1 MKFTLEGT
9 PLSIAYHTDLRLEA
23 ECGIYDIHYRH
34 ADRLKQLFDQHPF
47 FEHMTVE
54 PIIYGHRIVTVKV
67 KWSAHWGDPAEE
79 IATIED
85 RVNEVLDQLAD
96 ESMGYHAIK
105 A

>member
-1 MKFTLEGT
+1 
-9 PLSIAYHTDLRLEA
+9 
-23 ECGIYDIHYRH
+23 
-34 ADRLKQLFDQHPF
+34 
-47 FEHMTVE
+47 MTVE